1 MRMSMPH
8 FAASGCVQATM
19 PFVLW
24 TGLRRLGNFEYSH
37 DGGGKTELVGSG
49 MLSYLS
55 DTVLFLR

>member
-1 MRMSMPH
+1 MPH